1 MQLPNALEPR
11 PRRMRGAGHGASTA
25 LVPAVILALT
35 ILAVLLTG
43 QPVSAQTPSNDA
55 TLSALTVDGTS
66 VVRFAADRTSYEFGV
81 VHTTTQV
88 TVLATPNDS
97 GAMVGYAPT
106 DADTT
111 ADGHQVDL
119 TAGQNT
125 VTIAV
130 AAADG
135 MTSATYT
142 LNVNR
147 GTDADYGW
155 KAVDD
160 LDQLVS
166 GISAIGPE
174 PGGIYVDATTIWVME
189 RRSTSIHA
197 YNRTDKSRVSAR
209 DIPLASG
216 NTSRNGIWSDGTT
229 IWVVDLVDDQLYAY
243 DIASRTHQSDKD
255 FDLHADNAS
264 PYAVWSDGQTLW
276 VTDTTDN
283 DIYVYDF
290 TADTTQYTDTL
301 DLVAPNSQPTGLWS
315 DGATMWVSDVN
326 GNRVYAYTL
335 DPWTYDSSKDFDLVA
350 ASTAP
355 RDLWSD
361 GETMWVPD
369 SEAHKVYSYNMP
381 KSNVATLSNVTVDG
395 RTPGSFAPD
404 RASWEIGVAHD
415 ADQVTVEPTTTQRF
429 ATVAITPADASDTT

>member
-35 ILAVLLTG
+35 ILALLLTG

-66 VVRFAADRTSYEFGV
+66 VAGFAADRDSYEFGV

-97 GAMVGYAPT
+97 GAMVGYAPA

-119 TAGQNT
+119 TAGQNA

-135 MTSATYT
+135 VTSATYT

-160 LDQLVS
+160 VDGLAAADNTAPA
-166 GISAIGPE
+166 GIWSNG
-174 PGGIYVDATTIWVME
+174 TTMWVMD
-189 RRSTSIHA
+189 SSDKKIYA
-197 YNRTDKSRVSAR
+197 YTLATNAR
-209 DIPLASG
+209 NTAQDFDTLDAAG
-216 NTSRNGIWSDGTT
+216 NDSPTGIWSDGTT
-229 IWVVDLVDDQLYAY
+229 MWVMDSSDEKIYAY
-243 DIASRTHQSDKD
+243 NLATKARDASKDLDAHDDAGTDI
-255 FDLHADNAS
+255 F
-264 PYAVWSDGQTLW
+264 SDGT
-276 VTDTTDN
+276 
-283 DIYVYDF
+283 
-290 TADTTQYTDTL
+290 
-301 DLVAPNSQPTGLWS
+301 
-315 DGATMWVSDVN
+315 TMWVSNDTN
-326 GNRVYAYTL
+326 DRIYAYTIAT
-335 DPWTYDSSKDFDLVA
+335 DTRDTSKEFDSATLRGADNRNV
-350 ASTAP
+350 
-355 RDLWSD
+355 RGIWSD
-361 GETMWVPD
+361 GVTMWVAD
-369 SEAHKVYSYNMP
+369 SGDNQLFAYDLDTKARVSGKDFN
-381 KSNVATLSNVTVDG
+381 TLSGAGQTSPAGPLVRRRDHVG
-395 RTPGSFAPD
+395 RRQRRRQRSTHTTCP
-404 RASWEIGVAHD
+404 RATW
-415 ADQVTVEPTTTQRF
+415 P
-429 ATVAITPADASDTT
+429 P